1 MRHQGLQTPDF
12 EVPALRLELRTK
24 NNRLWTE
31 IQKRWGHGH
40 YTGVR
45 RCCAELGLH
54 ESVVGQLMNLRQSP
68 YLQTTDGRPVL
79 RKAAQVLCD
88 ALYMFPD
95 DLFPRSL
102 YSGVMPKRVL
112 VATVEPEQFSALSA
126 SDRPKL
132 ITDGAE
138 SLDASVLAQELKQ
151 AVAKALHT
159 LPPREQIVI
168 RRRFGLDGP
177 EQTLRA
183 IGEELG
189 IEKERVRQ
197 IVESALRNLR
207 HPTRTAI
214 VEEFA
219 DRQSRDRARY
229 RAGYGELLNARRL
242 ATRG

>member
-31 IQKRWGHGH
+31 IQKRWGHGN

-45 RCCAELGLH
+45 RCCAELGLS
-54 ESVVGQLMNLRQSP
+54 ESVVGQLMNLKQSP

-79 RKAAQVLCD
+79 RKTARVLCD

-126 SDRPKL
+126 SDKPKL

-138 SLDASVLAQELKQ
+138 SLDASVLAKELKQ
-151 AVAKALHT
+151 AVAQALHT
-159 LPPREQIVI
+159 LTPREQIVI

-183 IGEELG
+183 IGEGLG
-189 IEKERVRQ
+189 IKTERVRQ
-197 IVESALRNLR
+197 IEESALRKLR
-207 HPTRTAI
+207 HPRRSAH
-214 VEEFA
+214 VKMLAEFE
-219 DRQSRDRARY
+219 QPEQPRDRAR
-229 RAGYGELLNARRL
+229 RL
-242 ATRG
+242 AARG

>member
-1 MRHQGLQTPDF
+1 MRHQGLQTT
-12 EVPALRLELRTK
+12 ENVPALRLELRTK

-31 IQKRWGHGH
+31 IDKRWGHGN

-45 RCCAELGLH
+45 RCCAELGLS

-68 YLQTTDGRPVL
+68 YKKTDGRPVL

-88 ALYMFPD
+88 ALYLFPE

-138 SLDASVLAQELKQ
+138 SLDASVLAKELKQ
-151 AVAKALHT
+151 AVAQALHT
-159 LPPREQIVI
+159 LTPREQIVI

-183 IGEELG
+183 IGEGLG
-189 IEKERVRQ
+189 IETERVRQ
-197 IVESALRNLR
+197 IEDMALRKLR
-207 HPTRTAI
+207 HPRRSAH
-214 VEEFA
+214 VEMLAEFE
-219 DRQSRDRARY
+219 QPEQPRDRAR
-229 RAGYGELLNARRL
+229 RLAARRL